1 MLSIGAKVI
10 KGTSLYKGIRLNSK
24 GHIVVKVRE
33 GVHTDPRTGESMS
46 MTELASIQHFGADGV
61 PARPFLED
69 SVREQWAEISKAIK
83 SSMILRFKGLSAEV
97 QYEFAAND
105 VTYLVRSFLR
115 DGDYYRNTVPNT
127 PKTIETKGNDTP
139 LLDSGQLIESI
150 EAVYV
155 KSE

>member
-10 KGTSLYKGIRLNSK
+10 KGTSLYKGIQLNRK

-33 GVHTDPRTGESMS
+33 GVHTHWKTGEAMN
-46 MTELASIQHFGADGV
+46 MLALAEILHFGAYKI

-83 SSMILRFKGLSAEV
+83 SSMILRFRGLSADV

-105 VTYLVRSFLR
+105 ITYLVRSFLR
-115 DGDYYRNTVPNT
+115 DGDYYRGVAPNAART
-127 PKTIETKGNDTP
+127 EEEKGHDTP
-139 LLDSGQLIESI
+139 LLDSGQLIDHI